1 VTFGIRD
8 QRFRTT
14 QSFRR
19 ERTGIRVAR
28 GGDGHLAT
36 GCPLYAHIPSQTGSG
51 CADDSVVVIVVD
63 SVGGEGSG
71 ELDCARAV
79 EPKAKCPRRWR
90 Q

>member
-1 VTFGIRD
+1 
-8 QRFRTT
+8 
-14 QSFRR
+14 
-19 ERTGIRVAR
+19 
-28 GGDGHLAT
+28 
-36 GCPLYAHIPSQTGSG
+36 
-51 CADDSVVVIVVD
+51 VVVIVVD